1 MPKHRR
7 EIAVQVAKSL
17 HASEHAID
25 AALTQVAN
33 FVAQMPAAR
42 QEAKFA
48 AAVGQDA
55 LAKAITAL
63 TALNAAREAMVQAHE
78 ALAEVRDQFHIPM
91 NFGGLGDKP
100 DYPPSSLVVGTPKG
114 LSLVTAA

>member
-7 EIAVQVAKSL
+7 GVAIHVAKSL
-17 HASEHAID
+17 YASEDAID
-25 AALTQVAN
+25 AALTQVAT

-48 AAVGQDA
+48 ACVGQDA
-55 LAKAITAL
+55 MAQAVAAL
-63 TALNAAREAMVQAHE
+63 TALNAARESMVKAHE
-78 ALAEVRDQFHIPM
+78 ALAEVRDQFNIPM

-100 DYPPSSLVVGTPKG
+100 AYPQRAELAG
-114 LSLVTAA
+114 LSLVSAA